1 MSNGNIYIYG
11 APASGKST
19 LGKALAEKIGAD
31 FTDLDA
37 VIVERAGMPIPEI
50 FALYNK
56 FRQTYMAPPA
66 KMAYRAATKDR
77 GRASDCVSC
86 GQCMAEC
93 PQNLEIPALLK
104 ECTDLE

>member
-1 MSNGNIYIYG
+1 MNI
-11 APASGKST
+11 
-19 LGKALAEKIGAD
+19 
-31 FTDLDA
+31 
-37 VIVERAGMPIPEI
+37 PIPEI
-50 FALYNK
+50 FALYNR

-66 KMAYRAATKDR
+66 KMAYMAATKDR

-93 PQNLEIPALLK
+93 PQNLEIPSLLK